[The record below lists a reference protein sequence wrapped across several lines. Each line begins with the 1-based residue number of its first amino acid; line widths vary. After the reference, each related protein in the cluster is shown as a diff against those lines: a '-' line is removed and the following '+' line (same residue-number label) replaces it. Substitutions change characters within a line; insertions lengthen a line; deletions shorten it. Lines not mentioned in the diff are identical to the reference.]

1 MEIELKSLNMITVS
15 VLFTP
20 AMQADSLE
28 TEEQRIFA
36 GAE

>member
-1 MEIELKSLNMITVS
+1 MEIELKSLSMLTVS

-20 AMQADSLE
+20 AMQADTLE
-28 TEEQRIFA
+28 TEEQRMFA